1 MGSDQSKR
9 GHCQL
14 FLQHSLRVLRGS
26 LNSKCECEFLTLT
39 LNRNL
44 NLFSWSTT
52 IKSKITIKNGADK
65 HCSHFGYTLLSVDI
79 QFLRFH

>member
-14 FLQHSLRVLRGS
+14 FLQHSLRVLSGS
-26 LNSKCECEFLTLT
+26 LNSKCECDFLT
-39 LNRNL
+39 L